1 MKTPDRVEL
10 GFRRAAQRLI
20 PDGSSVLAAVSGG
33 GDSVALLHL
42 LVRYARGGRVR
53 IAVAHLD
60 HALRRGSV
68 ADRRFVE
75 RLAAE
80 LELECVFDRRP
91 VAKLRRKDE
100 SPEEA
105 ARRVRRAFLVETSRR
120 TGADLIATG
129 HHLDDQ
135 AETIL
140 MRLARGAGP
149 SSLAGM
155 AESGPGPFVRPLLGI
170 ERSELRDY
178 LGRRGL
184 PFRED
189 PSNRDLSFDRNR
201 VRRLV
206 LPVLAEALNPRA
218 ARRLVDS
225 VGRLREDAAHLDDLA
240 NALYRRGK
248 RRLPE
253 GRLRISVRTV
263 VEAPAPLARRIAR
276 LALADAGSDP
286 RRIAA
291 RHVAAVLRLADG
303 PPGKSVDLPHRIRA
317 TRRPRSII
325 FEPSG

>member
-1 MKTPDRVEL
+1 MADRVEL
-10 GFRRAAQRLI
+10 AFRRAALRLI
-20 PDGSSVLAAVSGG
+20 PDGSLVLAAVSGG
-33 GDSVALLHL
+33 CDSVALLHL
-42 LVRYARGGRVR
+42 LVGYARGGRLR

-68 ADRRFVE
+68 SDRGFVE
-75 RLAAE
+75 RIAAE
-80 LELECVFDRRP
+80 MEIECVFDRRP

-120 TGADLIATG
+120 IGADLIATG

-140 MRLARGAGP
+140 MRLVRGAGP

-170 ERSELRDY
+170 ERTELRDY

-189 PSNRDLSFDRNR
+189 PTNRDLSFDRNR

-206 LPVLAEALNPRA
+206 LPVLTEALNPKA

-225 VGRLREDAAHLDDLA
+225 VGRLREDAVYLDDLA
-240 NALYRRGK
+240 EALYRRGRK
-248 RRLPE
+248 RQARSLA
-253 GRLRISVRTV
+253 
-263 VEAPAPLARRIAR
+263 EAPAPLARRIAR
-276 LALADAGSDP
+276 LALAEAGSDP

-303 PPGKSVDLPHRIRA
+303 PPGKSVDLPRRIRA
-317 TRRPRSII
+317 IRRPRSIV
-325 FEPSG
+325 FEPSH